1 MEENSVDSASVA
13 ARLSALLSHYEVT
26 GYQAA
31 QILGHS
37 HASKLYK
44 LLNGESRP
52 SFESLVQIL
61 GQWPE
66 VSADWLLMG
75 RGPMLRPGT
84 TSDDTAKALP
94 EPVSSSSEVLVLSDE
109 RRQELLAQ
117 LTPKDNILHFSLRAQ
132 AGYTQITSL
141 DDLLDEVTAF
151 SLPMFARGEYRAFDV
166 SGNSMMPTFSHAD
179 MVICKEVT
187 DRRNMLP
194 GHCYVVVLT
203 DNVLVKRI
211 NQQVRDTDET
221 ITLHSDNAAYSPMEV
236 TRDDVRELWQV
247 KAFLSGNIPT
257 GGKQIKARLRELL
270 EAIGPESD
278 VLREYAAEQAGGV

>member
-1 MEENSVDSASVA
+1 MARRLFHYIFSIKMEENSVDTAAVA
-13 ARLSALLSHYEVT
+13 ARLNALFAHYEVT

-37 HASKLYK
+37 HSSKLYK

-66 VSADWLLMG
+66 VSADWLLLG
-75 RGPMLRPGT
+75 RGPMLRAGT
-84 TSDDTAKALP
+84 GAAASAAVAARPAPTEA
-94 EPVSSSSEVLVLSDE
+94 LVLSDE

-132 AGYTQITSL
+132 AGYAHVTNL

-151 SLPMFARGEYRAFDV
+151 SLPMFTRGDYRAFDV

-179 MVICKEVT
+179 TVICQQVT
-187 DRRNMLP
+187 EQRYMVP
-194 GHCYVVVLT
+194 GYCYV
-203 DNVLVKRI
+203 R
-211 NQQVRDTDET
+211 
-221 ITLHSDNAAYSPMEV
+221 
-236 TRDDVRELWQV
+236 
-247 KAFLSGNIPT
+247 G
-257 GGKQIKARLRELL
+257 
-270 EAIGPESD
+270 
-278 VLREYAAEQAGGV
+278 AGG

>member
-1 MEENSVDSASVA
+1 MEENSVDTAAVA
-13 ARLSALLSHYEVT
+13 ARLNSLFAHYELT

-37 HASKLYK
+37 HSSKLYK

-52 SFESLVQIL
+52 SFESMVQIL

-66 VSADWLLMG
+66 VSADWLLLG
-75 RGPMLRPGT
+75 RGPMLRNVAGT
-84 TSDDTAKALP
+84 SGTGVVGAAPAQTEA
-94 EPVSSSSEVLVLSDE
+94 LVLSDE

-117 LTPKDNILHFSLRAQ
+117 ITPKDNILHFSLRAQ

-141 DDLLDEVTAF
+141 EDLLDEVTAF
-151 SLPMFARGEYRAFDV
+151 SLPMFTRGDYRAFDV
-166 SGNSMMPTFSHAD
+166 SGNSMMPTLSHAD

-211 NQQVRDTDET
+211 NQQVREGDET
-221 ITLHSDNAAYSPMEV
+221 ITLYSDNAAYSPMEV
-236 TRDDVRELWQV
+236 DRDDVRELWQV
-247 KAFLSGNIPT
+247 KAFLSGNIPANS
-257 GGKQIKARLRELL
+257 KQIKQRLRELI
-270 EAIGPESD
+270 ESIGVDSE
-278 VLREYAAEQAGGV
+278 VLREYAAEQASGA